1 MELLKYLA
9 SRDLK
14 QIESDLNEIKF
25 IQRNLNKL
33 EKLWKMTFVS
43 QRIKEVLNISEKI
56 KVSITFNDLIVV
68 LYDISPEIKDKLY
81 SEFYKKELNVL
92 IINDFNLIESWNLI

>member
-25 IQRNLNKL
+25 IQRNFNKL

>member
-9 SRDLK
+9 SKDLK

-25 IQRNLNKL
+25 IQRNFNKL

-68 LYDISPEIKDKLY
+68 LYDVSPEIKDKLY